1 MPYSVLFL
9 FIVYMDPRLVFELF
23 PDPEDKSEGKM
34 KEIIDFSDH
43 PYVLMGM
50 FTRIIFRGDVVNDQI
65 LKFFS
70 EINKDINIESL
81 EIVNKSMIFSRA
93 YSYLSKLDFNNSFHV
108 ETLLDKAS
116 DPFLQACDL
125 SIDYFT
131 ESEEYEKC
139 SFIKKFK
146 DFIEFSQ
153 NKLPL

>member
-1 MPYSVLFL
+1 MPYGVLFL
-9 FIVYMDPRLVFELF
+9 FIIYMDPRLVFGLF
-23 PDPEDKSEGKM
+23 QDPEDKSEEKV
-34 KEIIDFSDH
+34 KEIIDFSEH

-50 FTRIIFRGDVVNDQI
+50 FTRIIFRGDVVSNQI
-65 LKFFS
+65 VKFFA
-70 EINKDINIESL
+70 EINK
-81 EIVNKSMIFSRA
+81 EIDVENLQILNKNMIFSRA
-93 YSYLSKLDFNNSFHV
+93 YSYLSKLDLDNSFHI

-125 SIDYFT
+125 SIEYFT

-139 SFIKKFK
+139 SLIKKFK

>member
-1 MPYSVLFL
+1 
-9 FIVYMDPRLVFELF
+9 MDPRLVFGLF
-23 PDPEDKSEGKM
+23 QDPEDKSEEKV
-34 KEIIDFSDH
+34 KEIIDFSEH

-50 FTRIIFRGDVVNDQI
+50 FTRIIFRGDVVSNQI
-65 LKFFS
+65 VKFFA
-70 EINKDINIESL
+70 EINKEMDVENLQIL
-81 EIVNKSMIFSRA
+81 NKNMIFSRA
-93 YSYLSKLDFNNSFHV
+93 YSYLSRLDLNNSFHI

-125 SIDYFT
+125 SIEYFT

-139 SFIKKFK
+139 SLIKKFK

>member
-1 MPYSVLFL
+1 
-9 FIVYMDPRLVFELF
+9 MDPRLVFGLF
-23 PDPEDKSEGKM
+23 QDPEDKSEEKV
-34 KEIIDFSDH
+34 KEIIDFSEH

-50 FTRIIFRGDVVNDQI
+50 FTRIIFRGDVVSNQI
-65 LKFFS
+65 VKFFA
-70 EINKDINIESL
+70 EINKDIDMENL
-81 EIVNKSMIFSRA
+81 QIVNKSLIFSRA
-93 YSYLSKLDFNNSFHV
+93 YSYLSRLDLNNSFHI

-125 SIDYFT
+125 SIEHFT

-139 SFIKKFK
+139 SLIKKFK

>member
-1 MPYSVLFL
+1 MPYGVLFL
-9 FIVYMDPRLVFELF
+9 FIIYMDPTLVFGLF
-23 PDPEDKSEGKM
+23 QDPEDKSEEKV
-34 KEIIDFSDH
+34 KEIVDFSEH

-65 LKFFS
+65 IKFFS
-70 EINKDINIESL
+70 EINKDFNKEDL
-81 EIVNKSMIFSRA
+81 QVVNKSMIFARA
-93 YSYLSKLDFNNSFHV
+93 YSYLTKLDLNNSFHI

-125 SIDYFT
+125 AIEHFM
-131 ESEEYEKC
+131 ELEEYEKC

>member
-1 MPYSVLFL
+1 MPYGVLFL
-9 FIVYMDPRLVFELF
+9 FIIYMDPRLVFGLF
-23 PDPEDKSEGKM
+23 QDPEERSEEKV
-34 KEIIDFSDH
+34 KEIIDFSEH

-50 FTRIIFRGDVVNDQI
+50 FTRIIFRGDVVSNQI
-65 LKFFS
+65 VKFFA
-70 EINKDINIESL
+70 EINKEMDVENLQIL
-81 EIVNKSMIFSRA
+81 NKNMIFSRA
-93 YSYLSKLDFNNSFHV
+93 YSYLSRLDLNNSFHI

-125 SIDYFT
+125 SIEHFT

-139 SFIKKFK
+139 SLIKKFK

>member
-1 MPYSVLFL
+1 MPYGVLFL
-9 FIVYMDPRLVFELF
+9 FIIYMDPRLVFGLF
-23 PDPEDKSEGKM
+23 QDPEDKSEEKV
-34 KEIIDFSDH
+34 KEIIDFSEH

-50 FTRIIFRGDVVNDQI
+50 FTRIIFRGDVVSNQI
-65 LKFFS
+65 VKFFA
-70 EINKDINIESL
+70 EINKEMDVENLQIL
-81 EIVNKSMIFSRA
+81 NKNMIFSRA
-93 YSYLSKLDFNNSFHV
+93 YSYLSRLDLNNLFHI

-125 SIDYFT
+125 SIEHFT

-139 SFIKKFK
+139 SLIKKFK

>member
-1 MPYSVLFL
+1 MPYGVLFL
-9 FIVYMDPRLVFELF
+9 FIIYMDPRLVFGLF
-23 PDPEDKSEGKM
+23 QDPEDKSEEKV
-34 KEIIDFSDH
+34 KEIIDFSEH

-50 FTRIIFRGDVVNDQI
+50 FTRIIFRGDVINDQI

-70 EINKDINIESL
+70 EIDKEIDTENLQILNKN
-81 EIVNKSMIFSRA
+81 MIFSRA
-93 YSYLSKLDFNNSFHV
+93 YSYLSKLDLNNSFHV

-125 SIDYFT
+125 SIDHFT
-131 ESEEYEKC
+131 ELEEYEKC
-139 SFIKKFK
+139 SSIKKFK

>member
-1 MPYSVLFL
+1 MPYGVLFL
-9 FIVYMDPRLVFELF
+9 FIIYMDPRLVFGLF
-23 PDPEDKSEGKM
+23 QDPEDKSGEKV
-34 KEIIDFSDH
+34 KEIIDFSEH

-50 FTRIIFRGDVVNDQI
+50 FTRIIFRGDVVSDQI
-65 LKFFS
+65 VKFFA
-70 EINKDINIESL
+70 EINKEMDVENL
-81 EIVNKSMIFSRA
+81 QIVNKNMIFSRA
-93 YSYLSKLDFNNSFHV
+93 YSYLSKLDLGNSFHV

-131 ESEEYEKC
+131 EIEEYEKC

>member
-1 MPYSVLFL
+1 MPHGVLFL
-9 FIVYMDPRLVFELF
+9 FIIYMDPRLVFGLF
-23 PDPEDKSEGKM
+23 QDPEDKSEEKV
-34 KEIIDFSDH
+34 KEIIDFSEH

-50 FTRIIFRGDVVNDQI
+50 FTRIIFRGDVVSNQI
-65 LKFFS
+65 VKFFA
-70 EINKDINIESL
+70 EINKEMDVENLQIL
-81 EIVNKSMIFSRA
+81 NKNMIFSRA
-93 YSYLSKLDFNNSFHV
+93 YSYLSRLDLNNSFHI

-125 SIDYFT
+125 SIEHFT

-139 SFIKKFK
+139 SLIKKFK

>member
-1 MPYSVLFL
+1 MPYGVLFL
-9 FIVYMDPRLVFELF
+9 YIIYMDPRLVFGLF
-23 PDPEDKSEGKM
+23 QDPEDKSEEKV
-34 KEIIDFSDH
+34 KEIIDFSEH

-50 FTRIIFRGDVVNDQI
+50 FTRIIFRGDVVSNQI
-65 LKFFS
+65 VKFFA
-70 EINKDINIESL
+70 EINKEMDVENLQIL
-81 EIVNKSMIFSRA
+81 NKNMIFSRA
-93 YSYLSKLDFNNSFHV
+93 YSYLSRLDLNNSFHI

-125 SIDYFT
+125 SIEHFT

-139 SFIKKFK
+139 SLIKKFK

>member
-1 MPYSVLFL
+1 MPYGVLFL
-9 FIVYMDPRLVFELF
+9 YIIYMDPTLVFGLF
-23 PDPEDKSEGKM
+23 QDPEERSEEKV
-34 KEIIDFSDH
+34 KEIVDFSEH

-50 FTRIIFRGDVVNDQI
+50 FTRIIFRGGVVSDQI
-65 LKFFS
+65 VKFFA
-70 EINKDINIESL
+70 EINKEMDVENLQIL
-81 EIVNKSMIFSRA
+81 NKNMIFSRA
-93 YSYLSKLDFNNSFHV
+93 YSYLSRLDLNNSFHI

-125 SIDYFT
+125 SIEHFT

-139 SFIKKFK
+139 SLIKKFK

>member
-1 MPYSVLFL
+1 MPYGVLFL
-9 FIVYMDPRLVFELF
+9 FIIYMDPRLVFGLF
-23 PDPEDKSEGKM
+23 QDPEDKSEEKV
-34 KEIIDFSDH
+34 KEIIDFSEH

-50 FTRIIFRGDVVNDQI
+50 FTRIIFRGDVVSNQI
-65 LKFFS
+65 VNFFA
-70 EINKDINIESL
+70 EINKEMDVENLQIL
-81 EIVNKSMIFSRA
+81 NKNMIFSRA
-93 YSYLSKLDFNNSFHV
+93 YSYLSRLDLNNSFHI

-125 SIDYFT
+125 SIEHFT

-139 SFIKKFK
+139 SLIKKFK